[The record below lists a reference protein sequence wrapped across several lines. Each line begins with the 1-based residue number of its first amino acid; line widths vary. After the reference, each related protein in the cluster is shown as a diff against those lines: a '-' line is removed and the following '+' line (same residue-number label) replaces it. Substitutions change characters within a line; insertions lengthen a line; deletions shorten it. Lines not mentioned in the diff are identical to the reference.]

1 MKEKD
6 AFFPI
11 YFFFNG
17 SKDLKGFSKYLTYES
32 TILIFVV
39 LNLWYYFCLLEN
51 IFPSYFNE

>member
-32 TILIFVV
+32 TILIV
-39 LNLWYYFCLLEN
+39 LV
-51 IFPSYFNE
+51 

>member
-32 TILIFVV
+32 TILIFVYRHTELMV
-39 LNLWYYFCLLEN
+39 LFLFA
-51 IFPSYFNE
+51 